1 MRLFQCSAGRFT
13 MRKLS
18 ITLRRVSERFGLLQF
33 LERKSMTA
41 KPTIAFLICLTQF
54 ISAFSFAAA
63 PESTQSDQASLI
75 EQGRYLAIAGNC
87 ATCHTSQSGSSYA
100 GGSAFKTDFG
110 TVYSTNITPDKA
122 TGIGNW
128 SEEEFREALWHG
140 TRPNGEHLYPVFP
153 YTSYSGLSS
162 NDVRAL
168 YYYMQTVPAVSY
180 TPPNNELTF
189 PFNYRFLLGIWKK
202 LYFKPARF
210 STQPERSSEWN
221 RGAYLVNHLGHC
233 GACHTPRNFLGAEKS
248 NLALTGGSY
257 IDKIPNG
264 EYRNWHAVDLTS
276 SEAGLDKWLEQDIFD
291 YLKTGIN
298 AYATSFG
305 PMNKIFED
313 STRFLADQDLN
324 AIALY
329 LKSLPPSSNGHANGG
344 RQQTEMSGET
354 LYSVHCATCHLPTG
368 KGDPDTGPS
377 MIGNPVVEAAD
388 PSSLINV
395 ILYGPELPAAQF
407 PVQRTAMDAYEHLL
421 NDEEIAAISNYM
433 RAAWG
438 NTGAPVTAKQVLK
451 QR

>member
-1 MRLFQCSAGRFT
+1 
-13 MRKLS
+13 
-18 ITLRRVSERFGLLQF
+18 LQF
-33 LERKSMTA
+33 LERKGMTA
-41 KPTIAFLICLTQF
+41 KQKIAFLLFLTQF
-54 ISAFSFAAA
+54 ISAPGFAAA
-63 PESTQSDQASLI
+63 PELTENDQASLI
-75 EQGRYLAIAGNC
+75 EKGRYLAIAGNC
-87 ATCHTSQSGSSYA
+87 ATCHTSESGSSYA
-100 GGSAFKTDFG
+100 GGSAFKTSFG

-168 YYYMQTVPAVSY
+168 YYYIQTLPAVSY
-180 TPPNNELTF
+180 TPPDNELTF

-210 STQPERSSEWN
+210 NTRPEHTSEWN

-257 IDKIPNG
+257 IDRIPNG
-264 EYRNWHAVDLTS
+264 EYRDWHAVDLTS
-276 SEAGLDKWLEQDIFD
+276 SEAGLDQWLEQDIFD
-291 YLKTGIN
+291 YLKMGIN
-298 AYATSFG
+298 PYATSFG
-305 PMNKIFED
+305 PMNRVFME
-313 STRFLADQDLN
+313 STRLLADEDLN

-329 LKSLPPSSNGHANGG
+329 LKSLPPSSNTNTNTISNG
-344 RQQTEMSGET
+344 TKKNAEVAGES
-354 LYSVHCATCHLPTG
+354 LYAVHCATCHLPTG

-395 ILYGPELPAAQF
+395 ILYGPELPTVQF
-407 PVQRTAMDAYEHLL
+407 PVQRTAMDAYEHML

-438 NTGAPVTAKQVLK
+438 NTGDPVTVKEVLK